1 MGRVGLILLLLVGV
15 GFLFRSYLFPGNI
28 FFGPEQGNDFKII
41 RDIALSHKF
50 TLIGP
55 KTDIAGVYHG
65 PIFYYLA
72 IIPFLF
78 SHGDPYI
85 IALFFIAIQS
95 FSVLAIYLVSKELT
109 ESRRI
114 SVLSAILFAVS
125 FGSISYSRWISGQ
138 NLTIPLSAFFFYFLL
153 RFLKGDSKSLFL
165 VAVTFGLMGQA
176 EFINFLL
183 ASSVGLT
190 VVLYNFKKVWMHS
203 KVVLLASFIIAL
215 IFSIGNFFLFDL
227 RHNFLITKS
236 LMGLIGGTSGYFM
249 PLSQS
254 IRSSYSMFVESSM
267 NTLGLPNVLITNVI
281 LVSIFGVLL
290 LNFRKK
296 PMYHI
301 LLFWLL
307 IPNIVLMIMK
317 HGALEQ
323 LYVILVAGLIIGVS
337 IVIDFIWENIHP
349 TIGIFA
355 AVLLISTNV
364 WLWFS
369 YAPTNTRLFFQSTQP
384 KLTYKDQLNAV
395 DYVYAKA
402 NGRPFFFQAYTIPYF
417 WQDGWEYIFW
427 QRGTRNKINLPDE
440 KHDELLY
447 VIIQIDRSNPTFQSD
462 WYKQTVSKWGILKDK
477 MTFGEITVE
486 ERINEHTHEK

>member
-1 MGRVGLILLLLVGV
+1 M
-15 GFLFRSYLFPGNI
+15 
-28 FFGPEQGNDFKII
+28 
-41 RDIALSHKF
+41 
-50 TLIGP
+50 
-55 KTDIAGVYHG
+55 
-65 PIFYYLA
+65 
-72 IIPFLF
+72 
-78 SHGDPYI
+78 
-85 IALFFIAIQS
+85 
-95 FSVLAIYLVSKELT
+95 
-109 ESRRI
+109 
-114 SVLSAILFAVS
+114 LFAVS

-138 NLTIPLSAFFFYFLL
+138 NLTIPLSALFFYFLL

-165 VAVTFGLMGQA
+165 VALTFGLMGQA

-183 ASSVGLT
+183 AAAVGLAIM
-190 VVLYNFKKVWMHS
+190 LFNFKKVWMHS
-203 KVVLLASFIIAL
+203 KIILLASFIVAL
-215 IFSIGNFFLFDL
+215 VFSIGNFFLFDL
-227 RHNFLITKS
+227 RHEFLITKS
-236 LMGLIGGTSGYFM
+236 LMGLMSGSSGYFM

-254 IRSSYSMFVESSM
+254 IISSYSMFIQSSM
-267 NTLGLPNVLITNVI
+267 NIFGLSSLLITQIV

-307 IPNIVLMIMK
+307 IPNIVLMLMR

-337 IVIDFIWENIHP
+337 IVIDFIWENIHSA
-349 TIGIFA
+349 IGIFIA
-355 AVLLISTNV
+355 FLLITSNI

-384 KLTYKDQLNAV
+384 QLRYKDQLNAI
-395 DYVYAKA
+395 DYVYTKA
-402 NGRPFFFQAYTIPYF
+402 DGRPFFFQAYTIPYF
-417 WQDGWEYIFW
+417 WQDGWEYLFW
-427 QRGTRNKINLPDE
+427 QRGTSKKIDLPDE
-440 KHDELLY
+440 THDELLY
-447 VIIQIDRSNPTFQSD
+447 VIIQIDRSNPRFQDD